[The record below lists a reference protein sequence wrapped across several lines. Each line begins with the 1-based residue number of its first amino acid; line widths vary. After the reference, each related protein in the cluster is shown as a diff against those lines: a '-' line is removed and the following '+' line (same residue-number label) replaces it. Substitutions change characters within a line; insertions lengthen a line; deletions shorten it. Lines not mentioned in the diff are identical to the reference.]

1 MWVMANRPRP
11 RGFNLQALSINPI
24 NAHVLELLNLALES
38 SADIGPFARLG
49 GAGRSEEWA
58 RQMRAHAVR
67 EAQIRAARD
76 KEREKEAESES
87 SGAMFGEAQDGEA
100 GMALE

>member
-1 MWVMANRPRP
+1 
-11 RGFNLQALSINPI
+11 
-24 NAHVLELLNLALES
+24 
-38 SADIGPFARLG
+38 
-49 GAGRSEEWA
+49 
-58 RQMRAHAVR
+58 MRAHAVR

-76 KEREKEAESES
+76 KEKEKEAESES